1 MRGHIGGIVGPGATA
16 VAVALAL
23 ICGATPRADG
33 VALAASGE
41 RMCGAGAGCA
51 QFPAT
56 PGPDLGD
63 QTTAEQRIIDG
74 YVTKQRA
81 CTPEEAPSPSGV
93 AWDAPGFVPNVG
105 GTGMIN
111 DANPGLGGPFRADWV
126 NGRWHIEYR
135 YC

>member
-1 MRGHIGGIVGPGATA
+1 MRRHIGGLVGPGATA
-16 VAVALAL
+16 FVLALAL
-23 ICGATPRADG
+23 ICGANPRADA
-33 VALAASGE
+33 VTLATSGE
-41 RMCGAGAGCA
+41 RLCGAGCA
-51 QFPAT
+51 QYPAA

-81 CTPEEAPSPSGV
+81 CTPEDAPSPNGV

-105 GTGMIN
+105 GTGTIN
-111 DANPGLGGPFRADWV
+111 DTNPGLGGPFRADWV
-126 NGRWHIEYR
+126 NGRWHIEYL